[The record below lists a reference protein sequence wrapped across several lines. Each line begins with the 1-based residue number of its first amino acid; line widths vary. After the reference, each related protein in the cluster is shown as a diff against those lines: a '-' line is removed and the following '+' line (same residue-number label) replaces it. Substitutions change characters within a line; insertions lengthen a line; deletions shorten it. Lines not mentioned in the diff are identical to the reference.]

1 MVAASEQV
9 AAIRQEQKYRVFRLA
24 GRPIIAT
31 PASPLLL
38 RLAGLSQYRPLTKKR
53 SLLRAALRIAA
64 VGGVD
69 GLFARTSLT
78 PFTPAEDFGFQQWLN
93 KIRRT
98 LRMPSVTAT
107 VIWPQLIRRKRV
119 YVHLMAPSGA
129 PVAFCKISLDSANAD
144 RLKNEIEALTA
155 LRETGRLSLTRVPQ
169 ILHQDV
175 ISGYRYVVYEPFPLD
190 LVPLKHSW
198 DALAPC
204 VTEISGNIR
213 RLDRAGLEQCD
224 WWQRFVRGRGRHL
237 PEFLQQVDEA
247 VARPM
252 AVCRVQGDATPSNIF
267 RSRDSIWI
275 CDWEFSSP
283 TAPHRTDEL
292 SYYLAANHYQCLIR
306 PDATLVACFQRFAG
320 DRDRDSIGELVLAL
334 AFLCGRSDPRALKIV
349 RHWRSLSHVR
359 APRIEPAA
367 LGAFP
372 EHSLGHQ
379 PIGLVRRC
387 TERDIFR
394 RGGSDH

>member
-237 PEFLQQVDEA
+237 PEFLPLSVPHPPRRNPRRLLSA
-247 VARPM
+247 LRGRP
-252 AVCRVQGDATPSNIF
+252 RPRF
-267 RSRDSIWI
+267 
-275 CDWEFSSP
+275 DWRAGAGTGFSVRPKRP
-283 TAPHRTDEL
+283 TRAQDCET
-292 SYYLAANHYQCLIR
+292 
-306 PDATLVACFQRFAG
+306 
-320 DRDRDSIGELVLAL
+320 LAL
-334 AFLCGRSDPRALKIV
+334 IIPCARASNRARRPWRFSRALA
-349 RHWRSLSHVR
+349 R
-359 APRIEPAA
+359 ASAHRARTPM
-367 LGAFP
+367 
-372 EHSLGHQ
+372 H
-379 PIGLVRRC
+379 
-387 TERDIFR
+387 
-394 RGGSDH
+394 